1 MSEQHCACPGCTC
14 EVDANAVQLAG
25 QAYCCKA
32 CASGHAGGEPCRM
45 SECHCGDDKA
55 RQPDEENV
63 DNALE
68 ETFPASDPISP

>member
-1 MSEQHCACPGCTC
+1 MSEQRCACPGCTC

-25 QAYCCKA
+25 EAYCCKA
-32 CASGHAGGEPCRM
+32 CASGHANGEPCRM

-55 RQPDEENV
+55 RQPDEEQV

>member
-25 QAYCCKA
+25 EAYCCKA
-32 CASGHAGGEPCRM
+32 CASGHANGEPCRM

-55 RQPDEENV
+55 RQPDEEQV